1 VFVHGVTGDSV
12 NTHRRRVRS
21 DAASLAVT
29 LRRAALRR
37 EPVPHLVHV
46 HALVLDE
53 PPRRGDVVGRRRG
66 EDGGRAQG
74 HRGLGSAE
82 THRLDKGGTKASVLK
97 NASWL
102 SFSHEPNARKKSS
115 LFFQRRFNRGP
126 GDSAKSTVCDPE
138 KSAGVSLSICASL

>member
-1 VFVHGVTGDSV
+1 MFVHGVTGDSV

-82 THRLDKGGTKASVLK
+82 TQRLDKGG
-97 NASWL
+97 
-102 SFSHEPNARKKSS
+102 
-115 LFFQRRFNRGP
+115 QRR
-126 GDSAKSTVCDPE
+126 
-138 KSAGVSLSICASL
+138 LS